1 MSSRKNRCR
10 RIRRSSILRSPID
23 AAFFITSPVARRS
36 RDWMSIP
43 TKAWPDGRF
52 RFGVRI
58 AVQELREA
66 GLIKIA
72 HRTFSIGLNPL
83 RVLGAKV
90 VVDLMLERGDSIDQ
104 ARPARWIGQSCSATE
119 HIRFDKKP
127 DALVQTIFR
136 TSRGGHLAEFEQSS
150 LLDSLGEQVLIS

>member
-1 MSSRKNRCR
+1 MDR
-10 RIRRSSILRSPID
+10 R
-23 AAFFITSPVARRS
+23 
-36 RDWMSIP
+36 
-43 TKAWPDGRF
+43 DGLI

-90 VVDLMLERGDSIDQ
+90 VVDLTLERGDSIDQ
-104 ARPARWIGQSCSATE
+104 ARPARWIGRSSSAAE
-119 HIRFDKKP
+119 HIRLDKKP
-127 DALVQTIFR
+127 DARVQTIFR
-136 TSRGGHLAEFEQSS
+136 TSCGGDLAESEQSS
-150 LLDSLGEQVLIS
+150 LLDSLGETVLVS

>member
-1 MSSRKNRCR
+1 MDR
-10 RIRRSSILRSPID
+10 R
-23 AAFFITSPVARRS
+23 
-36 RDWMSIP
+36 
-43 TKAWPDGRF
+43 DGLI

-83 RVLGAKV
+83 RVLGAKI

-104 ARPARWIGQSCSATE
+104 ARPARWIGQSCSAAE
-119 HIRFDKKP
+119 HIRLDKKP
-127 DALVQTIFR
+127 DTLVQTIFR
-136 TSRGGHLAEFEQSS
+136 TSCGGVISPNPSNLLS
-150 LLDSLGEQVLIS
+150 LTA